1 MYVKQCVC
9 LKNCLCMGKR
19 SGQLGTVL
27 DDLSKS
33 ASRTRKTFSK
43 NKSAVWVNHR
53 IGIHW
58 KYLSSSRSPSP
69 VYACMCCGREPFIYL
84 KCFPQNSTD
93 FIHQEFFHPPIIKIE
108 NFALKSLSSVS
119 SLLLKK
125 TRSQLRWDV
134 VNKYISSHAC
144 GMRCV

>member
-1 MYVKQCVC
+1 
-9 LKNCLCMGKR
+9 MGKR
-19 SGQLGTVL
+19 SGQLDTVL

-69 VYACMCCGREPFIYL
+69 VYAGIFLLLIKTASKPPKDRGDSQI
-84 KCFPQNSTD
+84 KA
-93 FIHQEFFHPPIIKIE
+93 FFL
-108 NFALKSLSSVS
+108 AT
-119 SLLLKK
+119 LLKK
-125 TRSQLRWDV
+125 SSSAPAKDNSSTVSQ
-134 VNKYISSHAC
+134 SEES
-144 GMRCV
+144 